1 MVEIIVT
8 LKNGGAH
15 LDFRSRDGMTA
26 LHKAARAKNQIAL
39 KVINDL
45 ILNDGIYG
53 CVRVIFFFDCHF
65 VFCFFLRMTVA
76 DLKQSSTVMSYGVSD
91 SAEFT
96 QGTFITLTVYFH
108 SKHHLYW
115 VFFFQRNR

>member
-1 MVEIIVT
+1 MNFLLCFWSAETPLTLAAHLDNMVEIIVT

-45 ILNDGIYG
+45 ILNDG
-53 CVRVIFFFDCHF
+53 
-65 VFCFFLRMTVA
+65 
-76 DLKQSSTVMSYGVSD
+76 MSLWLCKSD
-91 SAEFT
+91 P
-96 QGTFITLTVYFH
+96 L
-108 SKHHLYW
+108 L
-115 VFFFQRNR
+115 